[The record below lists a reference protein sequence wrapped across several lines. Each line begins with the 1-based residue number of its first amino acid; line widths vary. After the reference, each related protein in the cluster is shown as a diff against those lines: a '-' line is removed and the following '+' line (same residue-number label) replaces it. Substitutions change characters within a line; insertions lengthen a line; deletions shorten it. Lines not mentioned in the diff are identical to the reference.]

1 MNPTFSVIV
10 PIYNVERYLR
20 QCIESMIKQDFPSVE
35 IILVDDGST
44 DSSPMI
50 CDEYGKMDRRIKI
63 IHKKNGGLV
72 SARQA
77 GASVANGTYILNVDG
92 DDWVDADYF
101 REIYSIVRAYEPDMI
116 CFGAVFI
123 KENERINHPGCNR
136 KGLYCKTQIEES
148 IYPVL
153 IEDENGAYFFPSIW
167 SKAIKKDIYLQC
179 QMHLDQRIKIGEDH
193 AVTKPAIYL
202 SNSIYLTDKCLYC
215 YRINPSSM
223 TQEKKAFSWIVPELI
238 GKNFEEQIDMSAY
251 DFQEQVYRNVVHN
264 LFNVVVSQYYR
275 KESVVE
281 IRRDI
286 KRNLRNSYYKNA
298 IKKCHYKGIKNRLAL
313 VALKYEMFVL
323 FYLFSKIR

>member
-1 MNPTFSVIV
+1 MNPIFSVIV

-50 CDEYGKMDRRIKI
+50 CDEYAKVDKRLKI

-77 GASVANGTYILNVDG
+77 GACVAMGKYILNVDG
-92 DDWVDADYF
+92 DDWVDPEYF
-101 REIYSIVRAYEPDMI
+101 RELDNIVSAYEPDMI

-123 KENERINHPGCNR
+123 RENKVINHIGCNR
-136 KGLYCKTQIEES
+136 TGLYDKSQIEKY

-153 IEDENGAYFFPSIW
+153 IEDEIGSYFSPSIW
-167 SKAIKKDIYLQC
+167 SKAIKKEIYLKC

-193 AVTKPAIYL
+193 AVTKPAIYQ
-202 SNSIYLTDKCLYC
+202 SNSIFLTDKCLYC
-215 YRINPSSM
+215 YRLNPSSM
-223 TQEKKAFSWIVPELI
+223 TKEKKAFSWIGPELI
-238 GKNFEEQIDMSAY
+238 GKNFEEHIDMNAY

-264 LFNVVVSQYYR
+264 LFNVVVSQFYR
-275 KESVVE
+275 KESMIE

-286 KRNLRNSYYKNA
+286 KRNLCNLYYKNA
-298 IKKCHYKGIKNRLAL
+298 ISKCHYKDLKNRLAL
-313 VALKYEMFVL
+313 AALKHEMIVL
-323 FYLFSKIR
+323 FYLFSIIR